1 MLGSGWLFA
10 PVILLKTTTIST
22 GKTSRFARLS
32 ERLKTRREPI
42 KRSNGNTNKPVETRR
57 KPRRSLR
64 GLNFNTL
71 KRISFPA
78 LSIKPIYR
86 SLHSF
91 GSHWAIVILAITV
104 ILSGLTPRQ
113 AMIAIGGETNQNQV
127 RYRTVAELAST
138 GYFNE
143 DVVYDEVITTVGD
156 SNDYIFKTGAT
167 ETIISRNARRET
179 IIYEVKPGESVS
191 SVARDFGLGPDT
203 LQYANKLTSG
213 SLTSGQKLKIPPI
226 DGIYVTVN
234 KNDTLSTIAKRYKVN
249 VDDIVKYNGLDT
261 STPIFAGQEIL
272 IPGMVVPKSSSG
284 SQYVPSGNIQGLP
297 NFNPS
302 ASAGQFVWPLTSPT
316 HFISQGYRTYHRAVD
331 LNRLNGWGIYA
342 SAAGIVRTYSV
353 RGGYGNYI
361 DINHG
366 NGWITRY
373 GHLSSFKVQSGD
385 YVQQGQLIGIMG
397 STGRSTGPHLHFEIR
412 YNGSPLNPL
421 SYLPK

>member
-1 MLGSGWLFA
+1 LT
-10 PVILLKTTTIST
+10 PVISLKTSAINT
-22 GKTSRFARLS
+22 GKPSRFTRLS
-32 ERLKTRREPI
+32 ERLKIGRDPI
-42 KRSNGNTNKPVETRR
+42 KRPETGSKKPVEVRH

-64 GLNFNTL
+64 GLSFDAI
-71 KRISFPA
+71 KRVSLPA

-86 SLHSF
+86 SLNSF
-91 GSHWAIVILAITV
+91 GSHWAIVLLAITV

-113 AMIAIGGETNQNQV
+113 AMIAVGGETNQNQV

-138 GYFNE
+138 EYFNE

-179 IIYEVKPGESVS
+179 IMYEVKPGESVS
-191 SVARDFGLGPDT
+191 SVARDFGLSPDT
-203 LQYANKLTSG
+203 LQYANKLTGNALS
-213 SLTSGQKLKIPPI
+213 TGQKLKIPPI

-261 STPIFAGQEIL
+261 SAPIFSGQEL
-272 IPGMVVPKSSSG
+272 LVPGMVAPKSSSG

-297 NFNPS
+297 GFNPS
-302 ASAGQFVWPLTSPT
+302 ASAGQFVWPTTSPT
-316 HFISQGYRTYHRAVD
+316 HFISQGYRTYHRALD

-342 SAAGIVRTYSV
+342 SAAGIIRTYSV

-373 GHLSSFKVQSGD
+373 GHLSQFKVKSGD
-385 YVQQGQLIGIMG
+385 YVQQGQLIAIMG

-412 YNGSPLNPL
+412 YNGTPLNPL